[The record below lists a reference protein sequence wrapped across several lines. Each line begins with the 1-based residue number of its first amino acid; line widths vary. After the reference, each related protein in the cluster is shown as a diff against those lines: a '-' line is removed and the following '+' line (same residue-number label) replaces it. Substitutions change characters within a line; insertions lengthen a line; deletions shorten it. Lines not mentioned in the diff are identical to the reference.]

1 MDVLPLKR
9 IKPPLLR
16 GLAMAAAFT
25 LGYSLLALPQLAL
38 FTNLPQLT
46 GLDILFTIL
55 STLLASLALLPLANL
70 AGGQLLG
77 KQRIKV

>member
-1 MDVLPLKR
+1 
-9 IKPPLLR
+9 
-16 GLAMAAAFT
+16 LAI
-25 LGYSLLALPQLAL
+25 YN
-38 FTNLPQLT
+38 NLPRLNS
-46 GLDILFTIL
+46 LDILFTIL